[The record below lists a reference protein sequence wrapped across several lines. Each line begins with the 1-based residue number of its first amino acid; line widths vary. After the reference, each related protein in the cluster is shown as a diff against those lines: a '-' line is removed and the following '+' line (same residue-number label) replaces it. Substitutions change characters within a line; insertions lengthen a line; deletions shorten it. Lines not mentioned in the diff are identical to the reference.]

1 MTDSE
6 RALLLSLHPRFATSI
21 LDGRKS
27 VELRRQRVAVP
38 PGTPVVLYATSPV
51 MAFVGTARVARVDTA
66 SPSEVWKRHR
76 SETGISRA
84 EYDTY
89 MDGAAQA
96 SALLLEAPERLE
108 EPVPLAHLRA
118 GGAFHPPQSYRYIA
132 EDTLHG
138 LVTGHAMAD
147 VLLDRLIRATSTA
160 SAASTAHTAGGAVRN
175 SLQSSPGS
183 RAGHSALR
191 SAVLL
196 VGPAS

>member
-38 PGTPVVLYATSPV
+38 PGTQVILYATSPV
-51 MAFVGTARVARVDTA
+51 MALVGTARVARVDTA
-66 SPSEVWKRHR
+66 SPAEVWERHR
-76 SETGISRA
+76 SKTGISRA

-96 SALLLEAPERLE
+96 SALVLEAPERLE

-118 GGAFHPPQSYRYIA
+118 GGTFHPPQSYRYIV
-132 EDTLHG
+132 EDTLRG
-138 LVTGHAMAD
+138 LVTGHVMAD
-147 VLLDRLIRATSTA
+147 VLLDRLTGANPTV
-160 SAASTAHTAGGAVRN
+160 SAASTTRAGGGAVRKSLRSN
-175 SLQSSPGS
+175 SGS
-183 RAGHSALR
+183 QNGHSTLR

-196 VGPAS
+196 VGPTS